1 MPAAH
6 HSLET
11 RNPNQASGPLELT
24 RRLQRAERSNLY
36 LRQFAA
42 LLAHELAEPARRAA
56 AASERLHERLAG
68 QLDEAAGADLERAR
82 AEARRLNEMLLGL
95 SAAGA
100 EAPLDDTAQ
109 DIALDRL
116 LGDLWLEFE
125 PELAA
130 RGGSLQWGD
139 LPSCR
144 APFAP
149 LRQVLANLIDNGI
162 RHAGATPPW
171 IEVRAWRAEPHCL
184 IEVSDRGA
192 GFDTRQL
199 PELVRP
205 FRCGERQACS
215 TRPGRG
221 LGLSLAACLV
231 AALGGELLV
240 HSAPGRGSTF
250 RLVLEG

>member
-6 HSLET
+6 RSLESRT
-11 RNPNQASGPLELT
+11 SAEASGQLELM

-56 AASERLHERLAG
+56 AASERLHELLAG
-68 QLDEAAGADLERAR
+68 QIDEGSAADLECAR
-82 AEARRLNEMLLGL
+82 GETRRLNEMLIGL

-100 EAPLDDTAQ
+100 EAPLDDAAQ
-109 DIALDRL
+109 EIALDRL

-130 RGGSLQWGD
+130 RGGSLMWGD

-144 APFAP
+144 APLAP

-162 RHAGATPPW
+162 RHAGAARPW

-205 FRCGERQACS
+205 FRCGEREACG
-215 TRPGRG
+215 TQPGRG

-240 HSAPGRGSTF
+240 HSEPGRGSTF